1 MATMPKGPPGF
12 QIAVNIHSIVDID
25 SWGMTRRQFD
35 GAALG
40 TPYEPPPHKGALPE
54 VQDGERVYTGSC
66 HCGGLTV
73 AVAAPPLDET
83 YPHMVRE
90 CNCSSC
96 ERNANIWIYPL
107 RNKVVLAGDAAL
119 RGDYSYGL
127 RVGAKTFCRRCGVS
141 MTNDTRALTDAQLA
155 AIEDD
160 TARSLVA
167 SAYMVHPVNART
179 LHGIELA
186 KLPVGKSEG
195 RKQ

>member
-1 MATMPKGPPGF
+1 MLTTA
-12 QIAVNIHSIVDID
+12 H
-25 SWGMTRRQFD
+25 RFD

-96 ERNANIWIYPL
+96 ER
-107 RNKVVLAGDAAL
+107 
-119 RGDYSYGL
+119 
-127 RVGAKTFCRRCGVS
+127 VS
-141 MTNDTRALTDAQLA
+141 QSLPPSPSWQDTRKP
-155 AIEDD
+155 
-160 TARSLVA
+160 S
-167 SAYMVHPVNART
+167 
-179 LHGIELA
+179 
-186 KLPVGKSEG
+186 
-195 RKQ
+195 